1 MRWEP
6 VIKCNCFRRDYA
18 AHVKRRRRPKAEGTP
33 WYFDHACELTFVDK
47 ARTVAEFRKHAEECR
62 ELAKKLTR
70 EDDKKAMEL
79 MANAWEK
86 VANDRERELKSK

>member
-1 MRWEP
+1 M
-6 VIKCNCFRRDYA
+6 
-18 AHVKRRRRPKAEGTP
+18 
-33 WYFDHACELTFVDK
+33 
-47 ARTVAEFRKHAEECR
+47 RTVAEFRKPAEECR
-62 ELAKKLTR
+62 MLAKKLTR

>member
-1 MRWEP
+1 
-6 VIKCNCFRRDYA
+6 
-18 AHVKRRRRPKAEGTP
+18 
-33 WYFDHACELTFVDK
+33 VDK